1 MKMPDFALPWL
12 LLLLFPAAAVIWA
25 ALRKKQPSVRFPSL
39 TVAKDCEKKYRGW
52 RWKRII
58 PAALAALSL
67 CMIIIA
73 LARPREGLEEIRR
86 RTDGVDIILALDVSG
101 SMASMDIPKGI
112 STRNQLEKA
121 ISSGNITDRL
131 NVAKKEIRKFIEARP
146 ADRIGLIVFAQ
157 QPYIVCPPTLD
168 HGWLLANLDRLSP
181 GIIGDKT
188 GIAGPIAS
196 AVRRLKESD
205 SKRRIIV
212 LFTDGANNITAK
224 VSPRQAAKLAK
235 TFDITIYTVGI
246 GGENSIYPQMTPL
259 GIQYLPAGNDFDE
272 ELLQDMAESTDG
284 RYYRAEDTDSM
295 NAAMAEI
302 DSLEKTTFEQ
312 QTLINWRELAFPLI
326 GIALAAL
333 LAAFFLEHTVFLKVP

>member
-1 MKMPDFALPWL
+1 MKFPDFAFPWL
-12 LLLLFPAAAVIWA
+12 LLLILPAAAVFWA
-25 ALRKKQPSVRFPSL
+25 ALRKKQPSIRFSDLRPAA
-39 TVAKDCEKKYRGW
+39 VCGKKFRSAA
-52 RWKRII
+52 WKRFI
-58 PAALAALSL
+58 PAAMIAFSL
-67 CMIIIA
+67 VMIILA

-101 SMASMDIPKGI
+101 SMDAIDIPGDTTTKH
-112 STRNQLEKA
+112 QLQQGL
-121 ISSGNITDRL
+121 SSGRIAARL
-131 NVAKKEIRKFIEARP
+131 EVAKKEIAKFIKARP

-168 HGWLLANLDRLSP
+168 HGWLLSNLTRLTP

-212 LFTDGANNITAK
+212 LFTDGANNINAK

-235 TFDITIYTVGI
+235 TFDITVYTVGI
-246 GGENSIYPQMTPL
+246 GSDRSIYPQSTPL
-259 GIQYLPAGNDFDE
+259 GVQYLPVENDFDE
-272 ELLQDMAESTDG
+272 PLLREIAESTDG
-284 RYYRAEDTDSM
+284 RSYRANDTDSM
-295 NAAMAEI
+295 NEAMKEI

-312 QTLINWRELAFPLI
+312 QTLINWRELSFPLI
-326 GIALAAL
+326 SAAL
-333 LAAFFLEHTVFLKVP
+333 IAILAAFLLEQTIFLKAP